1 MLIFRLEL
9 DRAALREVTME
20 ARARLH
26 ASGQDRTG
34 WGNAL
39 EKADEE
45 LKVTPFVDVHVDEQ
59 GNILGL
65 IYPPHERVGVTYYV
79 QADRCQCEA
88 FTSPSDPADPDSAP
102 QKRPCRH
109 RAKLRLVERVADRG
123 DAHPVRTM
131 DTERLPVTAS
141 VRSETAGHATAVPP
155 LPEPPRIGPPQET
168 GWRTRRSRRRAA

>member
-9 DRAALREVTME
+9 DRAALREVMRE
-20 ARARLH
+20 ARSTLY

-45 LKVTPFVDVHVDEQ
+45 LKVESFVDVHVDEQ

-65 IYPPHERVGVTYYV
+65 IYSPHERIGVTYYV
-79 QADRCQCEA
+79 QTGGCQCEA
-88 FTSPSDPADPDSAP
+88 WTSPSNPADPDRPP

-109 RAKLRLVERVADRG
+109 RAKLRLVERLAERG
-123 DAHPVRTM
+123 GAHPIRTT
-131 DTERLPVTAS
+131 DTERLPAVTTA
-141 VRSETAGHATAVPP
+141 RSDVAEARPGATP
-155 LPEPPRIGPPQET
+155 LPEPPRIGPPQEK
-168 GWRTRRSRRRAA
+168 GRRTRRSRRRAT

>member
-9 DRAALREVTME
+9 DRAALREVTRE

-26 ASGQDRTG
+26 ANGQDRTG

-45 LKVTPFVDVHVDEQ
+45 LKVEPFVDVHVDEQ
-59 GNILGL
+59 GSILGL
-65 IYPPHERVGVTYYV
+65 LYPPHERIGVTYYV
-79 QADRCQCEA
+79 QSDRCQCEA
-88 FTSPSDPADPDSAP
+88 FTSPSDPNDPDSAA

-123 DAHPVRTM
+123 GAHPVRTV
-131 DTERLPVTAS
+131 DTERPLA
-141 VRSETAGHATAVPP
+141 AATARSDTANRAPAALP
-155 LPEPPRIGPPQET
+155 FPEPPRIGLPQET
-168 GWRTRRSRRRAA
+168 GRRTRRSRRRAA

>member
-20 ARARLH
+20 ARATLH
-26 ASGQDRTG
+26 ESGQDRAG

-45 LKVTPFVDVHVDEQ
+45 LKVEPFVEVHVDEQ

-65 IYPPHERVGVTYYV
+65 LYPPFERIGVTYYV

-88 FTSPSDPADPDSAP
+88 WAAPSDLADADSPP
-102 QKRPCRH
+102 QRRPCRH
-109 RAKLRLVERVADRG
+109 RAKLRLVERLAERG
-123 DAHPVRTM
+123 GAHPVRTL
-131 DTERLPVTAS
+131 DTERTRASLREAPVS
-141 VRSETAGHATAVPP
+141 HANGATSFPTPP
-155 LPEPPRIGPPQET
+155 VVGQPEHAREG
-168 GWRTRRSRRRAA
+168 RRRRRHKRAV